1 MSTSH
6 SAHGDGR
13 VVSIDALRGLAVL
26 GILLMNVVS
35 FGLPDPAYFNITND
49 GGNGLLDRAVGLL
62 GEVLIDQKM
71 MGLFSALFG
80 ASIVLFIDRVGARR
94 RHPIVLSCWRNLL
107 LLVIG
112 LVHASFWEGDVLITY
127 ALCSPILL
135 LARKLRGRTLV
146 ALGAFCMT
154 LTAASGPLAQMILNS
169 SGGAGQLGWYWFDQD
184 LDAAPVVVTFF
195 VTDSFLRALGM
206 MLIGIAMYRSGVL
219 DGSRSH
225 EWYRRAAIAGLG
237 TGIPLTVAGVVW
249 IGATGHSWRHALASN
264 APTTLATAPMVIGLV
279 STVMLL
285 LHHRP
290 KSLDRLVPVGRMAL
304 TNYLSQTAIAL
315 FVLQEV
321 FTRGELDR
329 AELLLFTF
337 AVWALQIIWSQW
349 WLTHFTQG
357 PTEWL
362 WRVATY
368 LRWTPIRR

>member
-1 MSTSH
+1 
-6 SAHGDGR
+6 
-13 VVSIDALRGLAVL
+13 
-26 GILLMNVVS
+26 
-35 FGLPDPAYFNITND
+35 
-49 GGNGLLDRAVGLL
+49 
-62 GEVLIDQKM
+62 
-71 MGLFSALFG
+71 
-80 ASIVLFIDRVGARR
+80 
-94 RHPIVLSCWRNLL
+94 
-107 LLVIG
+107 
-112 LVHASFWEGDVLITY
+112 
-127 ALCSPILL
+127 
-135 LARKLRGRTLV
+135 
-146 ALGAFCMT
+146 
-154 LTAASGPLAQMILNS
+154 
-169 SGGAGQLGWYWFDQD
+169 
-184 LDAAPVVVTFF
+184 VVTFF

-285 LHHRP
+285 LHRRP

-304 TNYLSQTAIAL
+304 TNYLSQTAISL

-321 FTRGELDR
+321 FTRGEFDR

-349 WLTHFTQG
+349 WLAHFTQG